1 MKGPPPLADLHG
13 RLVSL
18 AGERDHLK
26 RTLLGAAIVQ
36 EALMRAG
43 LTVYV
48 VGGAAVE
55 AYSRGS
61 YMTQDVDY
69 ALSETVAAAE
79 PVLAALGFARE
90 GRAFYH
96 PEAAFVVEFPGRLDA
111 GEMERL
117 VTVEIDGLEVS
128 LLSLEDIICD
138 RIAAARH
145 WGDASSAEWARL
157 LMAAHW
163 ERINFDLLARLCGEA
178 GCADEFQRIRA
189 EAEGDRDPWTS

>member
-1 MKGPPPLADLHG
+1 MKGPPPLADLHE

-18 AGERDHLK
+18 VGERDHLK

-36 EALMRAG
+36 EALRRAG

-69 ALSETVAAAE
+69 ALSDTVAAA
-79 PVLAALGFARE
+79 
-90 GRAFYH
+90 
-96 PEAAFVVEFPGRLDA
+96 
-111 GEMERL
+111 MERL

-138 RIAAARH
+138 RVAAARQ

-157 LMAAHW
+157 LMAAHR